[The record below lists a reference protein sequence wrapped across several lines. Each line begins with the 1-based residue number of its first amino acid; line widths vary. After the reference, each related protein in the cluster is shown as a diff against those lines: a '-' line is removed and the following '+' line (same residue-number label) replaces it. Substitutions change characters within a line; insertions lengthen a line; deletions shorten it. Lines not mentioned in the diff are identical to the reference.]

1 MKISNKSKLI
11 YVCQSCGFKSPKWL
25 GRCPDCGGWGT
36 FAEEELAPPQK
47 VRRSVNLEPRSLSQI
62 EVRGEERMGTGL
74 GEFDRVLGGGLVK
87 GSLILVAGDPGIGK
101 STLMLQVSERLSRS
115 YGKVLYL
122 SGEES
127 LYQVKLRAD
136 RLKVGSP
143 SLYLLAESD
152 LEAVLDSL
160 KEPYPILLVIDSIQ
174 AIASQSLGSLPGT
187 VGQVRECASLLLS
200 FAKGRGVPVFLI
212 GHVTKEGAIAGPKIL
227 EHMVDTVLYFEGE
240 RHHSFRILRAV
251 KNRFGST
258 NEVGVFQM
266 VEAGLEEVANPSQ
279 LFLIRRR
286 EGVSG
291 VAVVSSMEGTRPL
304 LVEMQA
310 LVSPAYYGLPQRV
323 ATGFDHKRLSL
334 LLAIL
339 EKREGMK
346 LGTKDVFLNLVGGVK
361 LNEPAADLGAS
372 VCVASSYRD
381 TPLNPDTVVVGEV
394 GLGGEVR
401 GVSYVEKRIKEA
413 QKLGFGRCVV
423 PQANLKAYKKIQGI
437 EILGVD
443 RLKEAL
449 DLLLKR

>member
-1 MKISNKSKLI
+1 MTNKSKSI

-25 GRCPDCGGWGT
+25 GRCPDCGGWNT
-36 FAEEELAPPQK
+36 FAEEKSVSPQRVK
-47 VRRSVNLEPRSLSQI
+47 RSSNLEPKSLSQI
-62 EVRGEERMGTGL
+62 EVREEERLRSGL
-74 GEFDRVLGGGLVK
+74 GEFDRVLGGGVVQ

-101 STLMLQVSERLSRS
+101 STLMLQVAERLSKS
-115 YGKVLYL
+115 YGRVLYL

-127 LYQVKLRAD
+127 LYQLKLRAD

-160 KEPYPILLVIDSIQ
+160 KEPYPVLLVVDSIQ
-174 AIASQSLGSLPGT
+174 AIASHSLGSLPGT
-187 VGQVRECASLLLS
+187 VGQVRECASLLIS
-200 FAKGRGVPVFLI
+200 FAKGREVPVFLI
-212 GHVTKEGAIAGPKIL
+212 GHVTKQGAIAGPKIL

-266 VEAGLEEVANPSQ
+266 AEEGLEEVSNPSQ
-279 LFLIRRR
+279 LFLTHRR

-346 LGTKDVFLNLVGGVK
+346 LGTKDIFLNVVGGVK
-361 LNEPAADLGAS
+361 LNEPAADLGAAI
-372 VCVASSYRD
+372 CVASSYRD
-381 TPLNPDTVVVGEV
+381 TSLISDTVMVGEV

-401 GVSYVEKRIKEA
+401 GVGYVEKRIKEA
-413 QKLGFGRCVV
+413 QKLGFRRCVV
-423 PQANLKAYKKIQGI
+423 PQANLKDSRKIPGI
-437 EILGVD
+437 EVMGVD
-443 RLKEAL
+443 RLREAL
-449 DLLLKR
+449 DLLLK

>member
-1 MKISNKSKLI
+1 MANKSKSI

-25 GRCPDCGGWGT
+25 GRCPDCGGWST
-36 FAEEELAPPQK
+36 FAEERLAAPQK
-47 VRRSVNLEPRSLSQI
+47 VRRAVNLEPKSLSQI
-62 EVRGEERMGTGL
+62 EVREEGRLKSGL
-74 GEFDRVLGGGLVK
+74 GEFDRVLGGGVVQ
-87 GSLILVAGDPGIGK
+87 GSLVLVAGDPGIGK
-101 STLMLQVSERLSRS
+101 STLMLQVAEKLSRG
-115 YGKVLYL
+115 YGRVLYL

-127 LYQVKLRAD
+127 LYQLKLRAD

-143 SLYLLAESD
+143 SLYLLAESEI
-152 LEAVLDSL
+152 EAVLDSL
-160 KEPYPILLVIDSIQ
+160 KEPYPSLLVIDSIQ
-174 AIASQSLGSLPGT
+174 AIASHSLGSLPGT

-212 GHVTKEGAIAGPKIL
+212 GHVTKQGAIAGPKIL

-266 VEAGLEEVANPSQ
+266 AEEGLEEVSNPSQ
-279 LFLIRRR
+279 LFLTRRR

-310 LVSPAYYGLPQRV
+310 LVSPAYYGRPQRV

-346 LGTKDVFLNLVGGVK
+346 LGTKDVFLNVVGGVK
-361 LNEPAADLGAS
+361 LNEPAADLGAA

-381 TPLNPDTVVVGEV
+381 TSLISDTVVVGEV

-401 GVSYVEKRIKEA
+401 GVGYVEKRIREA
-413 QKLGFGRCVV
+413 QKLGFRRCVI
-423 PQANLKAYKKIQGI
+423 PQANLKDSKKIPGI
-437 EILGVD
+437 EVMGVD
-443 RLKEAL
+443 RLREAL
-449 DLLLKR
+449 DLLLK

>member
-1 MKISNKSKLI
+1 
-11 YVCQSCGFKSPKWL
+11 
-25 GRCPDCGGWGT
+25 
-36 FAEEELAPPQK
+36 LALPQK
-47 VRRSVNLEPRSLSQI
+47 VRRAANLEPKSLSQI
-62 EVRGEERMGTGL
+62 EVREEGRLKSGL
-74 GEFDRVLGGGLVK
+74 GEFDRVLGGGVVQ
-87 GSLILVAGDPGIGK
+87 GSLVLVAGDPGIGK
-101 STLMLQVSERLSRS
+101 STLMLQVAERLSRS
-115 YGKVLYL
+115 YGRVLYL

-136 RLKVGSP
+136 RLKVSSP
-143 SLYLLAESD
+143 SLYLLAESEI
-152 LEAVLDSL
+152 EAVLDSL
-160 KEPYPILLVIDSIQ
+160 KEPYPSLLVIDSIQ
-174 AIASQSLGSLPGT
+174 AIASHSLGSLPGT

-212 GHVTKEGAIAGPKIL
+212 GHVTKQGAIAGPKIL

-240 RHHSFRILRAV
+240 RHHSFRILRGV

-266 VEAGLEEVANPSQ
+266 AEEGLEEVSNPSQ
-279 LFLIRRR
+279 LFLTRRR

-346 LGTKDVFLNLVGGVK
+346 LGTKDVFLNVVGGVK
-361 LNEPAADLGAS
+361 LNEPAADLGAA

-381 TPLNPDTVVVGEV
+381 ISLISDTVMVGEV

-401 GVSYVEKRIKEA
+401 GIGYVEKRIREA
-413 QKLGFGRCVV
+413 QKLGFRRCVV
-423 PQANLKAYKKIQGI
+423 PQANLKDSKKIPGI
-437 EILGVD
+437 EVMGVD
-443 RLKEAL
+443 RLREAL
-449 DLLLKR
+449 DLLLK

>member
-200 FAKGRGVPVFLI
+200 FAKGSGVPVFLI

-286 EGVSG
+286 KGVSG

>member
-1 MKISNKSKLI
+1 MANKSKSI

-25 GRCPDCGGWGT
+25 GRCPDCGGWST
-36 FAEEELAPPQK
+36 FAEEKLAPLQK
-47 VRRSVNLEPRSLSQI
+47 VRRAVNLEPKSLSQI
-62 EVRGEERMGTGL
+62 EVREEGRLKSGL
-74 GEFDRVLGGGLVK
+74 GEFDRVLGGGVVQ
-87 GSLILVAGDPGIGK
+87 GSLVLVAGDPGIGK
-101 STLMLQVSERLSRS
+101 STLMLQVAEKLSRG
-115 YGKVLYL
+115 YGRVLYL

-127 LYQVKLRAD
+127 LYQLKLRAD

-143 SLYLLAESD
+143 SLYLLAESEI
-152 LEAVLDSL
+152 EAVLDSL
-160 KEPYPILLVIDSIQ
+160 KEPYPSLLVIDSIQ
-174 AIASQSLGSLPGT
+174 AIASHSLGSLPGT

-212 GHVTKEGAIAGPKIL
+212 GHVTKQGAIAGPKIL

-266 VEAGLEEVANPSQ
+266 AEEGLEEVSNPSQ
-279 LFLIRRR
+279 LFLTRRR

-346 LGTKDVFLNLVGGVK
+346 LGMKDVFLNVVGGVK
-361 LNEPAADLGAS
+361 LNEPAADLGAA

-381 TPLNPDTVVVGEV
+381 TSLISDTVMVGEV

-401 GVSYVEKRIKEA
+401 GVGYVEKRIREA
-413 QKLGFGRCVV
+413 QKLGFRRCVI
-423 PQANLKAYKKIQGI
+423 PQANLKDSKKIPGI
-437 EILGVD
+437 EVMGVD
-443 RLKEAL
+443 RLREAL
-449 DLLLKR
+449 DLLLK

>member
-1 MKISNKSKLI
+1 MANKSKSI

-25 GRCPDCGGWGT
+25 GRCPDCGGWST
-36 FAEEELAPPQK
+36 FAEEKLAPLQK
-47 VRRSVNLEPRSLSQI
+47 VRRAVNLEPKSLSQI
-62 EVRGEERMGTGL
+62 EVREEGRLKSGL
-74 GEFDRVLGGGLVK
+74 GEFDRVLGGGVVQ
-87 GSLILVAGDPGIGK
+87 GSLVLVAGDPGIGK
-101 STLMLQVSERLSRS
+101 STLMLQVAEKLSRG
-115 YGKVLYL
+115 YGRVLYL

-127 LYQVKLRAD
+127 LYQLKLRAD

-143 SLYLLAESD
+143 SLYLLAESEI
-152 LEAVLDSL
+152 EAVLDSL
-160 KEPYPILLVIDSIQ
+160 KEPYPSLLVIDSIQ
-174 AIASQSLGSLPGT
+174 AIASHSLGSLPGT

-212 GHVTKEGAIAGPKIL
+212 GHVTKQGAIAGPKIL

-266 VEAGLEEVANPSQ
+266 AEEGLEEVSNPSQ
-279 LFLIRRR
+279 LFLTRRR

-346 LGTKDVFLNLVGGVK
+346 LGTKDVFLNVVGGVK
-361 LNEPAADLGAS
+361 LNEPAADLGAA

-381 TPLNPDTVVVGEV
+381 TSLISDTVMVGEV

-401 GVSYVEKRIKEA
+401 GVGYVEKRIREA
-413 QKLGFGRCVV
+413 QKLGFRRCVV
-423 PQANLKAYKKIQGI
+423 PQANLKDSKKIPGI
-437 EILGVD
+437 EVMGVD
-443 RLKEAL
+443 RLREAL
-449 DLLLKR
+449 DLLLK

>member
-1 MKISNKSKLI
+1 MKISDKSKLI

-47 VRRSVNLEPRSLSQI
+47 VRRSLNLEPRSLSQI
-62 EVRGEERMGTGL
+62 EIRGEERMGTGL

-266 VEAGLEEVANPSQ
+266 VEAGLEEVSNPSQ
-279 LFLIRRR
+279 LFLTRRK

-291 VAVVSSMEGTRPL
+291 VAVVCSMEGTRPL

-346 LGTKDVFLNLVGGVK
+346 LGTKDVFLNVVGGVK

-401 GVSYVEKRIKEA
+401 GVGYVEKRIKEA

>member
-1 MKISNKSKLI
+1 MANKSKSI
-11 YVCQSCGFKSPKWL
+11 FVCQSCGFKSPKWL
-25 GRCPDCGGWGT
+25 GRCPDCGGWST
-36 FAEEELAPPQK
+36 FAEEKLAPPEK
-47 VRRSVNLEPRSLSQI
+47 VRRAVNLEPKSLSQI
-62 EVRGEERMGTGL
+62 EVREEGRLKSGL
-74 GEFDRVLGGGLVK
+74 GEFDRVLGGGVVQ
-87 GSLILVAGDPGIGK
+87 GSLVLVAGDPGIGK
-101 STLMLQVSERLSRS
+101 STLMLQVAERLSRNC
-115 YGKVLYL
+115 GRVLYL

-127 LYQVKLRAD
+127 LYQIKLRAD

-143 SLYLLAESD
+143 SLYLLAESEI
-152 LEAVLDSL
+152 EAVLDSL
-160 KEPYPILLVIDSIQ
+160 KEPYPSLLVIDSIQ
-174 AIASQSLGSLPGT
+174 AIASHSLGSLPGT

-200 FAKGRGVPVFLI
+200 FAKWRGVPVFLI
-212 GHVTKEGAIAGPKIL
+212 GHVTKQGAIAGPKIL

-266 VEAGLEEVANPSQ
+266 AEEGLEEVSNPSQ
-279 LFLIRRR
+279 LFLTRRR

-346 LGTKDVFLNLVGGVK
+346 LGTKDVFLNVVGGVK
-361 LNEPAADLGAS
+361 LNEPAADLGAA

-381 TPLNPDTVVVGEV
+381 TSLISDTVVVGEV

-401 GVSYVEKRIKEA
+401 GVGYVEKRIREA
-413 QKLGFGRCVV
+413 QKLGFRRCVV
-423 PQANLKAYKKIQGI
+423 PQANLKDSKKIPGI
-437 EILGVD
+437 EVMGVD
-443 RLKEAL
+443 RLRETL
-449 DLLLKR
+449 DLLLK

>member
-1 MKISNKSKLI
+1 MANRSKSI

-25 GRCPDCGGWGT
+25 GRCPDCGGWST
-36 FAEEELAPPQK
+36 FAEEKLAPLQK
-47 VRRSVNLEPRSLSQI
+47 VRRAVNLEPKSLSQI
-62 EVRGEERMGTGL
+62 EVREEGRLKSGL
-74 GEFDRVLGGGLVK
+74 GEFDRVLGGGVVQ
-87 GSLILVAGDPGIGK
+87 GSLVLVAGDPGIGK
-101 STLMLQVSERLSRS
+101 STLMLQVAEKLSRG
-115 YGKVLYL
+115 YGRVLYL

-127 LYQVKLRAD
+127 LYQLKLRAD

-143 SLYLLAESD
+143 SLYLLAESEI
-152 LEAVLDSL
+152 EAVLDSL
-160 KEPYPILLVIDSIQ
+160 KEPYPSLLVIDSIQ
-174 AIASQSLGSLPGT
+174 AIASHSLGSLPGT

-212 GHVTKEGAIAGPKIL
+212 GHVTKQGAIAGPKIL

-266 VEAGLEEVANPSQ
+266 AEEGLEEVSNPSQ
-279 LFLIRRR
+279 LFLTRRR

-346 LGTKDVFLNLVGGVK
+346 LGTKDVFLNVVGGVK
-361 LNEPAADLGAS
+361 LNEPAADLGAA

-381 TPLNPDTVVVGEV
+381 TSLISDTVVVGEV

-401 GVSYVEKRIKEA
+401 GVGYVEKRIREA
-413 QKLGFGRCVV
+413 QKLGFRRCVI
-423 PQANLKAYKKIQGI
+423 PQANLKDSKKIPGI
-437 EILGVD
+437 EVMGVD
-443 RLKEAL
+443 RLREAL
-449 DLLLKR
+449 DLLLK

>member
-74 GEFDRVLGGGLVK
+74 GEFDRVLGGGMVK

-200 FAKGRGVPVFLI
+200 FAKGSGVPVFLI

-286 EGVSG
+286 KGVSG

>member
-1 MKISNKSKLI
+1 MVNKPKSI

-25 GRCPDCGGWGT
+25 GRCPDCGGWST
-36 FAEEELAPPQK
+36 FVEEELAPPQRA
-47 VRRSVNLEPRSLSQI
+47 RRSADLEPKALSQI
-62 EVRGEERMGTGL
+62 EVKGEERLRSGL
-74 GEFDRVLGGGLVK
+74 GEFDRVLGGGVVK
-87 GSLILVAGDPGIGK
+87 GSLVLVAGDPGIGK
-101 STLMLQVSERLSRS
+101 STLMLQVAERLSRS

-136 RLKVGSP
+136 RLKVGSS

-152 LEAVLDSL
+152 LEAVLNDI
-160 KEPYPILLVIDSIQ
+160 KEPYPVLLVVDSIQ
-174 AIASQSLGSLPGT
+174 AIASHSLGSLPGT

-212 GHVTKEGAIAGPKIL
+212 GHVTKQGSIAGPKIL

-266 VEAGLEEVANPSQ
+266 AEEGLEEVSNPSQ
-279 LFLIRRR
+279 LFLTRRR

-346 LGTKDVFLNLVGGVK
+346 LGTKDVFLNVVGGVR
-361 LNEPAADLGAS
+361 LSEPAADLGAA

-381 TPLNPDTVVVGEV
+381 VPLASDTVVVGEV

-401 GVSYVEKRIKEA
+401 GVGYVEKRIKEA
-413 QKLGFGRCVV
+413 EKLGFRRCVV
-423 PQANLKAYKKIQGI
+423 PQANLPDSKKILGI
-437 EILGVD
+437 EVVGVD
-443 RLKEAL
+443 RLREAL
-449 DLLLKR
+449 DLLLQGK